1 MTKHHNRV
9 KLCDK
14 KFYGKDVRDCG
25 NTIKGLDKILTKLE
39 KEKPDEDK
47 S

>member
-1 MTKHHNRV
+1 MNKHHNRV

-25 NTIKGLDKILTKLE
+25 NTIKGLDKLLSK